1 MTTQGKRL
9 KRIRQTLN
17 LSGEEF
23 GAKIGVSKQYVSN
36 LEADRNV
43 LNNEKLVLLL
53 VDLNVNLNYLIGGK
67 GRMFNE
73 QQPNAS
79 NEELEQKVVE
89 VMKKYGVIEKWV

>member
-9 KRIRQTLN
+9 KKIRLALN

-23 GAKIGVSKQYVSN
+23 GTKIGVSKQYVSN

-43 LNNEKLVLLL
+43 LNNEKIVLLL

-67 GRMFNE
+67 GKMFYTEEAQQDE
-73 QQPNAS
+73 Q
-79 NEELEQKVVE
+79 LESLVAQIVD
-89 VMKKYGVIEKWV
+89 KKLKEKGL

>member
-1 MTTQGKRL
+1 MSTQGKRL
-9 KRIRQTLN
+9 KKIRLALN

-53 VDLNVNLNYLIGGK
+53 VDLNVNLNYLIDGRGK
-67 GRMFNE
+67 MFY
-73 QQPNAS
+73 
-79 NEELEQKVVE
+79 NEEAQQDEQLENLVAQIVE
-89 VMKKYGVIEKWV
+89 RKMKERGL